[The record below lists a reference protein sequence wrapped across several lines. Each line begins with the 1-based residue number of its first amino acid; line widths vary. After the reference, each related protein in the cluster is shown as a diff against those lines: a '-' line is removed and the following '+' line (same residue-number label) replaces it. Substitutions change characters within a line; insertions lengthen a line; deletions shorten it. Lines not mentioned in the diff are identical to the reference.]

1 MYSSSTIL
9 VAMLLVSACAFDGS
23 NTSVAADPGNT
34 VDASD
39 GDPSNTD
46 AIAASPDAESGCQN
60 FATHFDACAIDP
72 ENDDE
77 LNLNDVGEYT
87 YDTATGILLDPARN
101 DVPHTSA
108 LVLAAQGDIRVV
120 ITTTF
125 SVGRDAVLR
134 AVGSIPLA
142 IGAFDSLTIG
152 GVIDVSRGGAGARG
166 LCGTSNG
173 SNGGN
178 ENGGGGGGGGGAFR
192 GQGGDGGLGNGDGGN
207 QGAVGPGGM
216 ATNIPTS
223 PLGGCPGGDGGRGED
238 PGGNRGVGGGAIT
251 LAAGTQITI
260 SGGIQAGGAGGQ
272 GGREGGMGFGDAG
285 GGGGGSG
292 GYIFVEAPA
301 LKISGIVAANGG
313 SGGEGSGNR
322 QQGRN
327 GNGGVFGN
335 VPAIGGTG
343 GSSTGSDGANG
354 SAADTL
360 AGGTV
365 MVSEDGGAGGGGG
378 GAGFILFTSADRDI
392 SGAIS
397 PASM

>member
-1 MYSSSTIL
+1 MYSSSTVL

-23 NTSVAADPGNT
+23 NSSTANDPGNT

-46 AIAASPDAESGCQN
+46 AMSASQDAQPGCQN
-60 FATHFDACAIDP
+60 YATHFDACAIDP

-77 LNLNDVGEYT
+77 LNLNDPGQYT
-87 YDTATGILLDPARN
+87 YNTDTGTLLDPSN
-101 DVPHTSA
+101 NEVTHKNMLISA
-108 LVLAAQGDIRVV
+108 SQGSIRVV
-120 ITTTF
+120 VTNTF
-125 SVGRDAVLR
+125 SLARDAVLR
-134 AVGSIPLA
+134 AEGSVPLA
-142 IGAFDSLTIG
+142 IGAFSTLAIG
-152 GVIDVSRGGAGARG
+152 GVIDVSRGGAGARD

-173 SNGGN
+173 SNGGD
-178 ENGGGGGGGGGAFR
+178 EDGGGGGGGGGAFR

-207 QGAVGPGGM
+207 QGTVGPGGM
-216 ATNIPTS
+216 AANIPTS
-223 PLGGCPGGDGGRGED
+223 PLGGCPGGAGGRGED
-238 PGGNRGVGGGAIT
+238 QGGNRGMGGGAIT

-272 GGREGGMGFGDAG
+272 GGREGGAGFADAG

-292 GYIFVEAPA
+292 GYIFLEAPA

-313 SGGEGSGNR
+313 SGGEGSGNGS
-322 QQGRN
+322 QGNN
-327 GNGGVFGN
+327 GNSGVFGN

-343 GSSTGSDGANG
+343 GSPTGSDGANG